1 MARRQTK
8 QAGGAGGSSVLQILI
23 VAGVVALVAAIA
35 LPVYA
40 GRARRETLR
49 QNAASLQLELKSYLA
64 LDLDPT
70 YVADGKIGAGDVP
83 PASQEA
89 TASTDSPGAHIAC
102 RVFTLAL
109 RGPRDR
115 ASSYYVNPYGGSREV
130 ICRSA
135 LRETGDG
142 GAPAV
147 WITDDQ
153 RYAYDALKTSAADTS
168 RLRGTLVVVFLS
180 HNGQTSGIDLY
191 YVDGS
196 GKVSPTATALTV

>member
-1 MARRQTK
+1 VARRQTK
-8 QAGGAGGSSVLQILI
+8 QAGGAGSSVLQILI

-35 LPVYA
+35 VPVYA
-40 GRARRETLR
+40 GRAKQSALQ
-49 QNAASLQLELKSYLA
+49 QNAASLQLELKTYLA

-70 YVADGKIGAGDVP
+70 YVADGEIIAGDVP

-89 TASTDSPGAHIAC
+89 TASTGSPGAHNAC

-115 ASSYYVNPYGGSREV
+115 ASSYYVNPYGGSRV
-130 ICRSA
+130 VVCQSA
-135 LRETGDG
+135 APETDDG
-142 GAPAV
+142 EAPAV

-153 RYAYDALKTSAADTS
+153 RYAHDALTTSAADTS
-168 RLRGTLVVVFLS
+168 GLRGTLVVVFLS
-180 HNGQTSGIDLY
+180 HNGRTSGIDVY

-196 GKVSPTATALTV
+196 GEVSPTATALIV